1 MKNQAHPIIVVK
13 RRKAKSHGAA
23 HGSWKIAYADFM
35 TAMMAFFLVMWLI
48 SISSPKE
55 LIQIAEYFRTPLAT
69 AVTGGDRIS
78 NSESPI
84 PGGGDDYTQSQGEV
98 NKQPNIEELKKR
110 MEQSR
115 LRKLRGD
122 LDQLIE
128 SDPKL
133 RALRPHLKI
142 DLVQE
147 GLRIQI
153 IDSQNRPMFRTGS
166 ADVEPYMRD
175 ILRAIAPVLNGI
187 PNRISLSGHTD
198 DFPYAS
204 GEKGYSNWELSADRA
219 NASRRELM
227 VGGLDSGKVLRVVG
241 MAATMRLSDRGP
253 DDAVNRRI
261 SLLVLNKQAEQA
273 ILHENAESQNE
284 PVSALEKLRLHHR
297 SVFPQC
303 HQPNRGD
310 SVSMDISDFY
320 QTFFDEA
327 DELLADMEQHLLVL
341 QPEAPDAEQ
350 LNAIFRAAHSIKG
363 GAGTFGFSVLQET
376 THLMENLLDEAR
388 RGEMQLNT
396 DIINLFL
403 ETKDI
408 MQEQLDAYKQSQ
420 EPDAASFDYI
430 CQALRQ
436 LALEAKGETPSAVTR
451 LSVVAKSEPQDEQS
465 RSQLPRRII
474 LSRLKAGEVD
484 LLEEELGHLT
494 TLTDVVKGADSLS
507 AILPGD
513 IAEDDI
519 TAVLCFVIEADQI
532 TFETVEVSPKISTP
546 PVLKLAAEQ
555 APTGRVEREKT
566 TRSSESTSIR
576 VAVEKVDQLIN
587 LVGELVITQSMLAQ
601 RSSELDPVNH
611 GDLITSMGQLQ
622 RNARDLQESVMSI
635 RMMPMEYVF
644 SRYPRLVR
652 DLAGKLG
659 KQVELT
665 LVGSSTELD
674 KSLIERIIDPL
685 THLVRNSLDH
695 GIELPEKRLAAG
707 KNSVGNLILSAEH
720 QGGNICIEVTDDGA
734 GLNRERILAKA
745 ASQGLT
751 VSENMSDD
759 EVAMLIFAPG
769 FSTAEQVTDVSG
781 RGVGMDVVKR
791 NIQEMGGHVEI
802 QSKQGTGTTIR
813 ILLPLTLAILDGMS
827 VRVADEVFILPLN
840 AVMESLQPREA
851 DLHPL
856 AGGERV
862 LEVRGE
868 YLPIVELWKVFNVA
882 DAKTEATQGIVVI
895 LQSGGRRY
903 ALLVDQLIGQHQV
916 VVKNLES
923 NYRKVPGI
931 SAATILGDG
940 SVALIVDVSAL
951 QAINREQ
958 RMANTA
964 A

>member
-1 MKNQAHPIIVVK
+1 M
-13 RRKAKSHGAA
+13 
-23 HGSWKIAYADFM
+23 
-35 TAMMAFFLVMWLI
+35 
-48 SISSPKE
+48 
-55 LIQIAEYFRTPLAT
+55 
-69 AVTGGDRIS
+69 
-78 NSESPI
+78 
-84 PGGGDDYTQSQGEV
+84 
-98 NKQPNIEELKKR
+98 
-110 MEQSR
+110 
-115 LRKLRGD
+115 
-122 LDQLIE
+122 
-128 SDPKL
+128 
-133 RALRPHLKI
+133 
-142 DLVQE
+142 
-147 GLRIQI
+147 
-153 IDSQNRPMFRTGS
+153 
-166 ADVEPYMRD
+166 
-175 ILRAIAPVLNGI
+175 
-187 PNRISLSGHTD
+187 
-198 DFPYAS
+198 
-204 GEKGYSNWELSADRA
+204 
-219 NASRRELM
+219 
-227 VGGLDSGKVLRVVG
+227 
-241 MAATMRLSDRGP
+241 
-253 DDAVNRRI
+253 
-261 SLLVLNKQAEQA
+261 
-273 ILHENAESQNE
+273 
-284 PVSALEKLRLHHR
+284 
-297 SVFPQC
+297 
-303 HQPNRGD
+303 
-310 SVSMDISDFY
+310 SMDISDFY

-436 LALEAKGETPSAVTR
+436 LALEAKGETPFAVTR

-465 RSQLPRRII
+465 RSQSPRRII

-532 TFETVEVSPKISTP
+532 TFETVDVSPKISTP

-707 KNSVGNLILSAEH
+707 KKSVGNLILSAEH

-882 DAKTEATQGIVVI
+882 GAKTEATQGIVVI

>member
-1 MKNQAHPIIVVK
+1 M
-13 RRKAKSHGAA
+13 
-23 HGSWKIAYADFM
+23 
-35 TAMMAFFLVMWLI
+35 
-48 SISSPKE
+48 
-55 LIQIAEYFRTPLAT
+55 
-69 AVTGGDRIS
+69 
-78 NSESPI
+78 
-84 PGGGDDYTQSQGEV
+84 
-98 NKQPNIEELKKR
+98 
-110 MEQSR
+110 
-115 LRKLRGD
+115 
-122 LDQLIE
+122 
-128 SDPKL
+128 
-133 RALRPHLKI
+133 
-142 DLVQE
+142 
-147 GLRIQI
+147 
-153 IDSQNRPMFRTGS
+153 
-166 ADVEPYMRD
+166 
-175 ILRAIAPVLNGI
+175 
-187 PNRISLSGHTD
+187 
-198 DFPYAS
+198 
-204 GEKGYSNWELSADRA
+204 
-219 NASRRELM
+219 
-227 VGGLDSGKVLRVVG
+227 
-241 MAATMRLSDRGP
+241 
-253 DDAVNRRI
+253 
-261 SLLVLNKQAEQA
+261 
-273 ILHENAESQNE
+273 
-284 PVSALEKLRLHHR
+284 
-297 SVFPQC
+297 
-303 HQPNRGD
+303 
-310 SVSMDISDFY
+310 SMDISDFY

-363 GAGTFGFSVLQET
+363 GAGTFGFGVLQET

-813 ILLPLTLAILDGMS
+813 IL
-827 VRVADEVFILPLN
+827 PLN

-882 DAKTEATQGIVVI
+882 GAKTEATQGIVVI